1 MSSPAKRRL
10 RKLLKHQGPKQQTED
25 ALRQNDINRRRGV
38 VELMQIRV
46 AASLED
52 YKVINEWTTIAAVKV
67 EKYAEMEQEH
77 RGWILQELEARVG
90 EKPVKWIMRND
101 LHNRKAETRLLH
113 DTRAMPGVSNIPFHE
128 QSF

>member
-1 MSSPAKRRL
+1 MSSSAKRRL

-67 EKYAEMEQEH
+67 EKYEEMEQEH
-77 RGWILQELEARVG
+77 RGWILRELEARVG
-90 EKPVKWIMRND
+90 EDPATWILRRD
-101 LHNRKAETRLLH
+101 QRNRKAEARLLR
-113 DTRAMPGVSNIPFHE
+113 DTRTMPRV
-128 QSF
+128 